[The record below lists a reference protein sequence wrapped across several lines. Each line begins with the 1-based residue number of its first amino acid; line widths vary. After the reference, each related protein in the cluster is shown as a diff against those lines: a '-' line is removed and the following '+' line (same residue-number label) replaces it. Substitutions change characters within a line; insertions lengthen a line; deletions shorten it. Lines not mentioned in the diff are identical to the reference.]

1 MIAFQFR
8 TSSNLA
14 DMSGGGGGGC
24 GGGGEN
30 TATDLQVH
38 GDWSWR

>member
-30 TATDLQVH
+30 TATDLQLH
-38 GDWSWR
+38 GDWSWC